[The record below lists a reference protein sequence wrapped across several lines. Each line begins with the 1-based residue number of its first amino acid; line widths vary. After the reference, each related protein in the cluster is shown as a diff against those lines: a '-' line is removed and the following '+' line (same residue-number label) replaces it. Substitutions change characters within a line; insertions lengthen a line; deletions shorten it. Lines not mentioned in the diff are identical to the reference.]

1 MSRIPVK
8 LQILNPISNYSLFND
23 YTDHLFA
30 IILIDA
36 IAQILKDNKSTQSLF
51 LPIWFFLV
59 SKVIK
64 P

>member
-36 IAQILKDNKSTQSLF
+36 IAQILKDNKSKQSLF
-51 LPIWFFLV
+51 LPI
-59 SKVIK
+59 
-64 P
+64 